1 MQTTHQAIFRR
12 LRTNRSV
19 VQRARDPSTK
29 TGGNQKGPGLVNK
42 RDEVAP
48 PS

>member
-1 MQTTHQAIFRR
+1 MSNFLPQKEHMREA
-12 LRTNRSV
+12 NRSAV
-19 VQRARDPSTK
+19 LQARDPSMK
-29 TGGNQKGPGLVNK
+29 TDENRKGPGLVNK